1 MPSWPNAI
9 SNPFNGSLNSL
20 ATALDQAQSL
30 IASAINHPVWAI
42 VLLVVGIGL
51 LQLIADLIKR
61 LLKASLTLILKLPLL
76 ISQWIWK
83 KATATPPTSENQVNQ
98 LITRLEALNQEHAQ
112 IVTELKAL
120 LSQSDMRPKK
130 SLSKTPT
137 LLSKT
142 STLKERLTKKPASVT
157 KSIDTGN
164 DTGSNTNSGNH
175 ATLPSQSKTD
185 PT

>member
-20 ATALDQAQSL
+20 ATALDQAQSVV
-30 IASAINHPVWAI
+30 ASAISHPVWAI

-61 LLKASLTLILKLPLL
+61 LIKASLTFLLRLPLL
-76 ISQWIWK
+76 LSQWIWK
-83 KATATPPTSENQVNQ
+83 KATATPSTNETQVNQ
-98 LITRLEALNQEHAQ
+98 LITRLEALNQEHDQ

-120 LSQSDMRPKK
+120 LSQSDVRPKK
-130 SLSKTPT
+130 ALSKISP

-142 STLKERLTKKPASVT
+142 SALKERLTKKPSSVAT
-157 KSIDTGN
+157 SI
-164 DTGSNTNSGNH
+164 NTDIHNGT
-175 ATLPSQSKTD
+175 TLPSQSEID

>member
-20 ATALDQAQSL
+20 AAALDQAQAL
-30 IASAINHPVWAI
+30 VASAISHPVWAI
-42 VLLVVGIGL
+42 VLLIVGIGL

-61 LLKASLTLILKLPLL
+61 LLKASLTLVLKLPLL
-76 ISQWIWK
+76 LSQWIWK
-83 KATATPPTSENQVNQ
+83 KATAAPPTNETQINQ
-98 LITRLEALNQEHAQ
+98 LMARLETLNQEHEQ

-120 LSQSDMRPKK
+120 LSQSDVRPKK
-130 SLSKTPT
+130 ALSKTST

-142 STLKERLTKKPASVT
+142 STLKERLTKKTSSVAT
-157 KSIDTGN
+157 PISADVDTDIDT
-164 DTGSNTNSGNH
+164 DAS
-175 ATLPSQSKTD
+175 LPSPSETD